1 MVPTRQC
8 ERCRGQ
14 VSLDLDG
21 GLSELEAAWMRR
33 HLAVCADC
41 RAFAARVR
49 GATALL
55 RTAPQEAPAEPVVVA
70 RVRARSRGML
80 GAVVGLAATASVAA
94 LALTAGLNVSDQTA
108 ADGSTQAVVAG
119 NVDLMTLREERI
131 AALHRSLRSEVA
143 GRARP
148 VELY

>member
-33 HLAVCADC
+33 HLAACADC

-55 RTAPQEAPAEPVVVA
+55 RAAPQLAPAEPVVVA

-80 GAVVGLAATASVAA
+80 SAVVGLAATASVAA
-94 LALTAGLNVSDQTA
+94 LALTAGLNVSDRTA
-108 ADGSTQAVVAG
+108 ADGPPQAVAAG

-131 AALHRSLRSEVA
+131 AQLHRSIRSQVA
-143 GRARP
+143 GRIRA

>member
-33 HLAVCADC
+33 HLAACADC
-41 RAFAARVR
+41 RAFAADVR

-55 RTAPQEAPAEPVVVA
+55 RAAPQLSPAEPVLVA
-70 RVRARSRGML
+70 GVRRRSRGVL
-80 GAVVGLAATASVAA
+80 GAVVGVAATAAVAA
-94 LALTAGLNVSDQTA
+94 LALTAGLNVSDRPA
-108 ADGSTQAVVAG
+108 SGPPQAVAAG
-119 NVDLMTLREERI
+119 NLDLMTLREERI